1 MGARKY
7 WRPIYFVCFCF
18 SKKKNELLV
27 LLFCIVVVLF
37 LGAFLFYISLLIGIG
52 FMERRLMT
60 LTMILYRYIQRKSIS
75 RDDQYRNR

>member
-1 MGARKY
+1 M
-7 WRPIYFVCFCF
+7 FVFVF
-18 SKKKNELLV
+18 QKKKNELLV

-37 LGAFLFYISLLIGIG
+37 LDAFLFYISLLIGIG

>member
-1 MGARKY
+1 M
-7 WRPIYFVCFCF
+7 FVFF
-18 SKKKNELLV
+18 FQKKKNELLV